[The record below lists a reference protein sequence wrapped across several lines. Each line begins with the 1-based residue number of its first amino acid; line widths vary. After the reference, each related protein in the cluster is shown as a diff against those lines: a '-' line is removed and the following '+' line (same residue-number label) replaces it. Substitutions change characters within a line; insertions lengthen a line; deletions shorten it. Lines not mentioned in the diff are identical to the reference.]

1 LERLEASKVLEEYC
15 NAQVKLLESSLSQ
28 PSPTQSNFPWEGVF
42 LVLGLVLVVGVYY
55 YLTLEV
61 PRPTE
66 LATLAPNT
74 LSSIS
79 GVEQLVSLQYA
90 PGVVS
95 RVYQHAERLLQ
106 LALHSHGLP
115 PSQLIEEANTIYGHL
130 GQEYVQ
136 VAPLISNLTSSWS
149 GASEVLFTT
158 PVNFIVNSAGVNQTL
173 SAYVQTVSEATE
185 VYGQI
190 MSGAFQP
197 PHP

>member
-1 LERLEASKVLEEYC
+1 MPRLNSWRA
-15 NAQVKLLESSLSQ
+15 LSQ
-28 PSPTQSNFPWEGVF
+28 PSPTQSNFPWEGFF

-136 VAPLISNLTSSWS
+136 VAP
-149 GASEVLFTT
+149 
-158 PVNFIVNSAGVNQTL
+158 
-173 SAYVQTVSEATE
+173 
-185 VYGQI
+185 
-190 MSGAFQP
+190 
-197 PHP
+197 